1 MSNKSI
7 GVLIAIAAV
16 VIVLANTLY
25 IVKETERAV
34 LLEFGRLIETDIK
47 PGLHIKKPLIN
58 EVRKFDARILTVDA
72 RPEDFLNAE
81 KKGMIVDSFVKWRIK
96 DVSTYYTATN
106 GEELR
111 AARLIAQRANEGLR
125 NQFGKRPLH
134 EVVSGERDQLM
145 SELVESLNTLTND
158 ELGVEIIDV
167 RVKRI
172 DLPDQVSDSVFDR
185 MRTGREREAREH
197 RSQGKEQAEIIR
209 ADADR
214 KRTVIAAEAY
224 REAEKIRGDGDAL
237 SASIYA
243 SAYNKDPEFYSFVR
257 SLAAYK
263 SSFQNKG
270 DILLV
275 DPKGD
280 FFKYLNSSKAAK

>member
-1 MSNKSI
+1 M
-7 GVLIAIAAV
+7 
-16 VIVLANTLY
+16 
-25 IVKETERAV
+25 
-34 LLEFGRLIETDIK
+34 
-47 PGLHIKKPLIN
+47 N
-58 EVRKFDARILTVDA
+58 EVRRFDARILTVDA

-106 GEELR
+106 GEEML
-111 AARLIAQRANEGLR
+111 AARVIAQRANEGLR
-125 NQFGKRPLH
+125 NQFGKRTLA

-145 SELVESLNTLTND
+145 SELVETLNTLTQD
-158 ELGVEIIDV
+158 EFGVEIIDV

-172 DLPDQVSDSVFDR
+172 DLPDQVSGSVFDR
-185 MRTGREREAREH
+185 MRTGREREAKEH
-197 RSQGKEQAEIIR
+197 RSQGKEQAAIIR

-224 REAEKIRGDGDAL
+224 RDSEKIRGDGDAG

-257 SLAAYK
+257 SLSAYK
-263 SSFQNKG
+263 SSFRDKG

-280 FFKYLNSSKAAK
+280 FFKYLKSSKARK

>member
-1 MSNKSI
+1 MSNRSVGI
-7 GVLIAIAAV
+7 LIALGIV
-16 VIVLANTLY
+16 VMVLANTLY

-34 LLEFGRLIETDIK
+34 MLEFGKLVKTDIK
-47 PGLHIKKPLIN
+47 PGLHIKFPLIN

-81 KKGMIVDSFVKWRIK
+81 KKGMIVDSFVKWRII
-96 DVSTYYTATN
+96 DVGTYYTKTN
-106 GEELR
+106 GEEAR
-111 AARLIAQRANEGLR
+111 AARLISQRANEGLR
-125 NQFGKRPLH
+125 NQFGKRTLH

-145 SELVESLNTLTND
+145 HELVESLNSMTQS
-158 ELGVEIIDV
+158 EMGVEIVDV

-185 MRTGREREAREH
+185 MRAGREREAREH

-214 KRTVIAAEAY
+214 KRTVIEAEAY
-224 REAEKIRGDGDAL
+224 REAEKLRGDGDAS
-237 SASIYA
+237 SAAIYA

-263 SSFQNKG
+263 SAFQSKG
-270 DILLV
+270 DVLLV

-280 FFKYLNSSKAAK
+280 FFKYLKSSDGK

>member
-7 GVLIAIAAV
+7 LVLAIIAVVLIA
-16 VIVLANTLY
+16 LSKTLY

-34 LLEFGRLIETDIK
+34 LLQFGRMIDADIK
-47 PGLHIKKPLIN
+47 PGLHIKSPFIN

-72 RPEDFLNAE
+72 PPEEFLNAE
-81 KKGMIVDSFVKWRIK
+81 KKAMVVDSFAKWRII
-96 DVSTYYTATN
+96 DVSKYYTSTN

-111 AARLIAQRANEGLR
+111 AARLIAQRVNEGLR
-125 NQFGKRPLH
+125 NQFGKRTLH
-134 EVVSGERDQLM
+134 EVVSGERDLLM
-145 SELVESLNTLTND
+145 SELVDTLNSMIQD
-158 ELGVEIIDV
+158 EMGVEIIDV

-172 DLPDQVSDSVFDR
+172 DLPDSVSGAVFDR

-197 RSQGKEQAEIIR
+197 RSEGKERAEVIR

-214 KRTVIAAEAY
+214 RRTVMAAEAY
-224 REAEKIRGDGDAL
+224 RDSEKIRGEGDAV
-237 SASIYA
+237 ASSTYA
-243 SAYNKDPEFYSFVR
+243 NAYNKDPEFYSFVR

-280 FFKYLNSSKAAK
+280 FFKYLNSSSASQ

>member
-1 MSNKSI
+1 MSNKAI
-7 GVLIAIAAV
+7 GILLIIGAV
-16 VIVLANTLY
+16 FIVLTNTVY

-34 LLEFGRLIETDIK
+34 LLEFGRLVETDIK
-47 PGLHIKKPLIN
+47 PGLHFKKPLMN
-58 EVRKFDARILTVDA
+58 EVRRFDARILTVDA

-106 GEELR
+106 GEEML
-111 AARLIAQRANEGLR
+111 AARVIAQRANEGLR
-125 NQFGKRPLH
+125 NQFGKRTLA

-145 SELVESLNTLTND
+145 SELVETLNTLTQD
-158 ELGVEIIDV
+158 EFGVEIIDV

-172 DLPDQVSDSVFDR
+172 DLPDQVSGSVFDR
-185 MRTGREREAREH
+185 MRTGREREAKEH
-197 RSQGKEQAEIIR
+197 RSQGKEQAAIIR

-224 REAEKIRGDGDAL
+224 RDSEKIRGDGDAG

-257 SLAAYK
+257 SLSAYK
-263 SSFQNKG
+263 SSFRDKG

-280 FFKYLNSSKAAK
+280 FFKYLKSSKARK

>member
-7 GVLIAIAAV
+7 VILAIIGV
-16 VIVLANTLY
+16 VIIVLSKTLY

-34 LLEFGRLIETDIK
+34 LLEFGRLVETDIK
-47 PGLHIKKPLIN
+47 PGLHIQKPLIN

-72 RPEDFLNAE
+72 PPEEFLNAE

-96 DVSTYYTATN
+96 DVSKYYTSTN
-106 GEELR
+106 GEQLR
-111 AARLIAQRANEGLR
+111 AARLIAQRVNEGLR
-125 NQFGKRPLH
+125 NQFGKRTLH

-145 SELVESLNTLTND
+145 SELVETLNSLTQD
-158 ELGVEIIDV
+158 EMGVEIIDV

-172 DLPDQVSDSVFDR
+172 DLPDSVSGAVFDR

-197 RSQGKEQAEIIR
+197 RSEGKERAEVIR

-224 REAEKIRGDGDAL
+224 RDSEIIRGKGDAVS
-237 SASIYA
+237 SATYA
-243 SAYNKDPEFYSFVR
+243 NAYNKDPEFYSFVR

-263 SSFQNKG
+263 SSFQDKS

-280 FFKYLNSSKAAK
+280 FFKYLNSSKADQ